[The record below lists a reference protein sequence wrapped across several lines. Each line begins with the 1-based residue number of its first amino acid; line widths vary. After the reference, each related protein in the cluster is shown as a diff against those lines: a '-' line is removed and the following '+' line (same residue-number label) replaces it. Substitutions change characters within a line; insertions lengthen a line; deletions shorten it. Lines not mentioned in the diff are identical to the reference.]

1 MCLPGVE
8 VMNVHQHDCLVGYTY
23 VLLQKHIAKCYN
35 PEIASRFVK
44 VLIRGKTPTPTSL
57 TCQMLLD
64 SIGPLAKGTLEQHLY
79 LTLTLAGGDQAG
91 VDSDSIV
98 KVMAGCV
105 CVCVLSCCLVTT
117 GKVFIGGKKLN
128 H

>member
-1 MCLPGVE
+1 
-8 VMNVHQHDCLVGYTY
+8 
-23 VLLQKHIAKCYN
+23 
-35 PEIASRFVK
+35 
-44 VLIRGKTPTPTSL
+44 
-57 TCQMLLD
+57 MLLD

-105 CVCVLSCCLVTT
+105 CVCVCCHVVWSRLE
-117 GKVFIGGKKLN
+117 KYS
-128 H
+128 